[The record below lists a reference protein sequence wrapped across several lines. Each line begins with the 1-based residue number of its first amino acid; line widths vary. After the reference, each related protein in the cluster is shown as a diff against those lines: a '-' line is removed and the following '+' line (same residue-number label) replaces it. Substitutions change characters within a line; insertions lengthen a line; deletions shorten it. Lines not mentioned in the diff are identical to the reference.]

1 MHSKVGAA
9 WAACLLACGASGVE
23 GFWAQPAPASLRPPL
38 SPHSSAV
45 RPPASRTAASI
56 KVGLRM
62 QQAVAP
68 PSRSYSE
75 VLGAIKSKV
84 SPKWDDG
91 ASTIY
96 ESMEKL
102 KAEGYL
108 TRWNSA
114 TLKSRPVAQGELK
127 RLLKTEKNL
136 DEMLGLIGE
145 VQDADLKKLTV
156 VAFALSAVIGVGG
169 SIIGGE
175 TGGAVYWVTY
185 LGAGIPLALIGIGS
199 VAPGI
204 IGNTVEQIKWKMDP
218 TNNKDRRIR
227 HEAAHM
233 ICGYMCGLPLAGY
246 DTEPTPVC
254 EFFDRPDGNYDTGEV
269 YKKKRPFSEQEVE
282 RLAVT
287 ALSGLMGELTVYEKA
302 DGGGGDLEQLQD
314 VFFRA
319 DSDKLR
325 KPQAR
330 EEMTRWGA
338 YTSKNMLD
346 DYKGVYEELIAA
358 MVRGASVEECIA
370 TIESA

>member
-1 MHSKVGAA
+1 
-9 WAACLLACGASGVE
+9 
-23 GFWAQPAPASLRPPL
+23 
-38 SPHSSAV
+38 
-45 RPPASRTAASI
+45 
-56 KVGLRM
+56 M

-68 PSRSYSE
+68 PSKSYSE
-75 VLGAIKSKV
+75 VLGAINSKV

-96 ESMEKL
+96 NSMETL
-102 KAEGYL
+102 KEEGYL

-127 RLLKTEKNL
+127 RQLKTDKNL
-136 DEMLGLIGE
+136 DELLGLIGE
-145 VQDADLKKLTV
+145 VQDADLKQLTV
-156 VAFALSAVIGVGG
+156 VAFALSAIIGVGG

-204 IGNTVEQIKWKMDP
+204 IGGTIDQIKWKLDP
-218 TNNKDRRIR
+218 TNNKERRIR

-233 ICGYMCGLPLAGY
+233 MCGYMCGLPLAGY
-246 DTEPTPVC
+246 GTDPTPVC
-254 EFFDRPDGNYDTGEV
+254 EFFDRPDGNYDEGEV

-282 RLAVT
+282 RLSVT
-287 ALSGLMGELTVYEKA
+287 ALSGLMGELTLYEKA
-302 DGGGGDLEQLQD
+302 DGGSGDLEQLQD

-319 DSDKLR
+319 DSEKLR
-325 KPQAR
+325 QPQAR

-346 DYKGVYEELIAA
+346 DYKTVYEKLIAA
-358 MVRGASVEECIA
+358 MERGASVEECIA

>member
-1 MHSKVGAA
+1 
-9 WAACLLACGASGVE
+9 
-23 GFWAQPAPASLRPPL
+23 
-38 SPHSSAV
+38 
-45 RPPASRTAASI
+45 
-56 KVGLRM
+56 M

-136 DEMLGLIGE
+136 DELLGLIGE

-204 IGNTVEQIKWKMDP
+204 IGNTIEQIKWKMDP

-233 ICGYMCGLPLAGY
+233 MCGYMCGLPLAGY
-246 DTEPTPVC
+246 DTEPTPLCV
-254 EFFDRPDGNYDTGEV
+254 FFDRPDGNYDTGEV

-287 ALSGLMGELTVYEKA
+287 ALSGLMGELSVYEKA

-338 YTSKNMLD
+338 YTSKNMID
-346 DYKGVYEELIAA
+346 DYKGVYEKLIAA
-358 MVRGASVEECIA
+358 MGRGASVEECIA